1 MGLLDT
7 IKGMFGGKKAAAPS
21 TTEQMGELM
30 NDVQDVARGNIAKA
44 GEVLQDVKDMAASVD
59 IPGTD
64 IDDKLKETLG
74 VGKDQK

>member
-1 MGLLDT
+1 
-7 IKGMFGGKKAAAPS
+7 
-21 TTEQMGELM
+21 MGELM